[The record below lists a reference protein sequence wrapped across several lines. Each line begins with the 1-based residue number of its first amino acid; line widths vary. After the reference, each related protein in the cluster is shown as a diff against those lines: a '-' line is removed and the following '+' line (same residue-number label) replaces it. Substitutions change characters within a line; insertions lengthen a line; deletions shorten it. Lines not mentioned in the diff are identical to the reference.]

1 MSTQVFVDTS
11 AFLALADT
19 ADPGHAKAVELLGHL
34 EGPLVTSNLVLLETT
49 GVVAE
54 RAGHR
59 KAAEVLER
67 LRAVAG
73 LRVYHVDPE
82 VERKGW
88 EFFLREGRRGLS
100 PARAM
105 NFALMRELGIRMVF
119 TFDRAAR
126 DLGFIVVPMTEG

>member
-1 MSTQVFVDTS
+1 VSTQVFVDTS

-19 ADPGHAKAVELLGHL
+19 ADPGHSRAVELLGHL

-49 GVVAE
+49 GLVSD

-59 KAAEVLER
+59 KAAEVLDR

-73 LRVYHVDPE
+73 LKVFHIDPE

-88 EFFLREGRRGLS
+88 EFFLRESRRGIA
-100 PARAM
+100 PVRAM

-119 TFDRAAR
+119 TFDRVAR
-126 DLGFIVVPMTEG
+126 DLGFLVVPMTEG